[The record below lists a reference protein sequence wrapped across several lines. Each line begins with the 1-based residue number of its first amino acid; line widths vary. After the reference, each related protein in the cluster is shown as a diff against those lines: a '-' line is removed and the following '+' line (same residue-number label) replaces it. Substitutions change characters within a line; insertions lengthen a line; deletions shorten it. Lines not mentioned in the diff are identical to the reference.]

1 MEEWLA
7 HNDFYLE
14 ASLQWLRLRLQRL
27 VPQEEPTPITITA
40 SADLPNTP
48 RNSLRDKFSKWK
60 DTGATP
66 HKQVHLLPPATEPS
80 LDEQIEEAA
89 EKRETAAKMDPAPA
103 LMLLAQRFGLSTF
116 ERDTLLL
123 CASLEFDPD
132 FASLCAQAQGN
143 RLKNYPTF
151 SLALSAL
158 DDPRWDVMSAHRP
171 LRYARFIEIS
181 QPGAMPLTSSPLR
194 ADERI
199 VNYLKGL
206 NAMDDRVAALLQTSG
221 FSTAVPLAESQAAVA
236 QTIVERL
243 RDAASHSFMPVLQL
257 VGADSGCRLAMA
269 HQVSSGLHR
278 TLYQMGVENLPSHIS
293 EIEVLAR
300 LWQRETLLLPVSL
313 YIDLE
318 TAGGS
323 SEVPVALQRFLSREI
338 GFVFVGVRETPL
350 RLSTASFTVE
360 VEKPTAA
367 EQCEAWSR
375 LLEAAEPETDSRRT
389 ALVLAGQFNFS
400 FSDIQEAVSLA
411 STSSTAGELH
421 TRIWRACRNLT
432 RPHLDSLAE
441 RLEPKATWDDLVLP
455 DEHLA
460 LMHQIAAQV
469 RERHKVYEQ
478 WGFSKTM
485 NRGFGITALFAGESG
500 TGKTMAAEVIANDL
514 QLNLYRIDLSAVVSK
529 YIGETE
535 KNLRKVFDA
544 AERGGTILLF
554 DEADALFGKR
564 SEVKDS
570 HDRYANIEINYLL
583 QRMEEFSGLAI
594 LATNMKSALDTAFI
608 RRLRFIVKFPFP
620 GIKERK
626 QIWEKALPP
635 QTPRRGLDFERLA
648 RLSISGGNIHSIT
661 LNAAFIAAQNGQ
673 TVTMPV
679 LLAAVRAEMK
689 KLEKPV
695 SEADFRTFEAF
706 T

>member
-7 HNDFYLE
+7 NNNLYLE
-14 ASLQWLRLRLQRL
+14 ASLQWLRTRLQKL
-27 VPQEEPTPITITA
+27 VPQEEPPPIAFTT
-40 SADLPNTP
+40 SADLPSPP
-48 RNSLRDKFSKWK
+48 RNALRHRFSKWK
-60 DTGATP
+60 DAGSTP
-66 HKQVHLLPPATEPS
+66 HKQVRLLPPANEPS
-80 LDEQIEEAA
+80 LDERIAEAA
-89 EKRETAAKMDPAPA
+89 EKREAAAKMDPPPA
-103 LMLLAQRFGLSTF
+103 LLLLAQRFGLSPF

-143 RLKNYPTF
+143 RSKNYPTF

-194 ADERI
+194 SDERI
-199 VNYLKGL
+199 VNYMKGL
-206 NAMDDRVAALLQTSG
+206 NAMDDRVAALLQPSG
-221 FSTAVPLAESQAAVA
+221 FSTAVPLAESQVAVA
-236 QTIVERL
+236 KTIVERL
-243 RDAASHSFMPVLQL
+243 REAASQSFMPVLQL
-257 VGADSGCRLAMA
+257 IGADSGCRFAMA
-269 HQVSSGLHR
+269 HQVSTGLHR

-300 LWQRETLLLPVSL
+300 LWQRESLLLPVAL
-313 YIDLE
+313 YIDFE
-318 TAGGS
+318 TAGAS
-323 SEVPVALQRFLSREI
+323 TEVPIALQRFLSREM

-350 RLSTASFTVE
+350 RLSTASTTVE

-367 EQCEAWSR
+367 EQCEAWTS
-375 LLEAAEPETDSRRT
+375 LLDAAEPETDSGRT
-389 ALVLAGQFNFS
+389 ALILAGQFDFS
-400 FSDIQEAVSLA
+400 FSDIQEAVSQA
-411 STSSTAGELH
+411 STSSTTGELQS
-421 TRIWRACRNLT
+421 RIWRACRNLT
-432 RPHLDSLAE
+432 RPRLDSLAE
-441 RLEPKATWDDLVLP
+441 RLEPKATWEDLVLP
-455 DEHLA
+455 DEQLV
-460 LMHQIAAQV
+460 LMHQIAGQV

-485 NRGFGITALFAGESG
+485 NRGFGISALFAGESG

-620 GIKERK
+620 GQKERK
-626 QIWEKALPP
+626 QIWEKALPA

-648 RLSISGGNIHSIT
+648 RLNISGGNIHSIA

-679 LLAAVRAEMK
+679 LLAAVRAEMR

-695 SEADFRTFEAF
+695 SEADFRTFEVF